1 MSYIGVM
8 VMTGFGKKKCKKL
21 TTKPLDLKMKNLF
34 HDKHT
39 IDISNEYHNT
49 LLLHVSSWNHA
60 SIMF

>member
-1 MSYIGVM
+1 
-8 VMTGFGKKKCKKL
+8 MTGFGKKKKIA
-21 TTKPLDLKMKNLF
+21 KPLDLKMKNLF

-60 SIMF
+60 SIMFKKNQQSA